1 MLARTIAARVFILA
15 RAHNN
20 WNRELKMRYVNRLS
34 LLKTI
39 VRDTV
44 NTFSDVEKHTF
55 LEELSKS
62 QRICIE

>member
-1 MLARTIAARVFILA
+1 MQKMLTRAFAVRMFILA

-20 WNRELKMRYVNRLS
+20 WNRKLKMRYVNRLS

-44 NTFSDVEKHTF
+44 NTFTDVENTHF
-55 LEELSKS
+55 
-62 QRICIE
+62 

>member
-1 MLARTIAARVFILA
+1 MLARTITARVFILA

-55 LEELSKS
+55 LEKLSKS